1 MATSSPH
8 KNSLSFLIY
17 SIYAAALWCLY
28 YGFTQVLNMTIT
40 FVMIDPA
47 LEKSRFWRLPFN
59 LNFGESATLLLV
71 GGVLFFIA
79 RFLEKKAFDQKM
91 IELTSGPRI
100 WILRLIL
107 LAAGLSVTYDFYYL
121 VSHYL
126 GGRGEPVDL
135 LHALV
140 MFGVGSLI
148 IFFAAFNLS
157 GRFHPESS
165 LLNPRSLGF
174 LSLTFVAVIFSI
186 YMAPPHVMK
195 QLREDARQLDQL
207 SALVQR
213 IQNFYS
219 KYIVLPTSLND
230 LLEVGFDKE
239 KALDIVTKTP
249 YDYKVIG
256 KTSFEVCATFRRD
269 SKDRFLLN
277 STFYEYR
284 HFELRN
290 FHYKAGRNCH
300 KINIGLD
307 SRPNY
312 SD

>member
-8 KNSLSFLIY
+8 RNSLSFLIY
-17 SIYAAALWCLY
+17 SVYAAALWCFY

-40 FVMIDPA
+40 FGMTDPTF
-47 LEKSRFWRLPFN
+47 EKSRFWRFPFN

-79 RFLEKKAFDQKM
+79 RFLEKKAFDQKT
-91 IELTSGPRI
+91 IELTAGPRI

-107 LAAGLSVTYDFYYL
+107 LAGGLSVTYDFYYL

-135 LHALV
+135 LHALM

-148 IFFAAFNLS
+148 ILFAALNLS
-157 GRFHPESS
+157 GRFQPESP
-165 LLNPRSLGF
+165 LFNPRSLGF
-174 LSLTFVAVIFSI
+174 LALTFSSVIFSI

-195 QLREDARQLDQL
+195 QLREDSRQLDQISDL
-207 SALVQR
+207 INTIR
-213 IQNFYS
+213 NYYS
-219 KYIVLPTSLND
+219 KKKALPTNLND
-230 LLEVGFDKE
+230 LLEVGLNKG
-239 KALDIVTKTP
+239 KALDLVVKAP
-249 YDYKVIG
+249 YHYKATG
-256 KTSFEVCATFRRD
+256 KTSFEICATFRRD

-277 STFYEYR
+277 STFYDYR

-290 FHYKAGRNCH
+290 FHYKEGRSCH
-300 KINIGLD
+300 GINIGLD
-307 SRPNY
+307 SNQSY
-312 SD
+312 D